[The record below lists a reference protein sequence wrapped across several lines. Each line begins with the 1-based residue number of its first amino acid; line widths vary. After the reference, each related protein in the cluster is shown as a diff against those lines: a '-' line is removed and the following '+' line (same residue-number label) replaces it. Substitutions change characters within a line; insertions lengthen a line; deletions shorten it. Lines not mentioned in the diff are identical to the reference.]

1 MALRCLCCSHPDPL
15 CLDLMFRQLNLE
27 AFIIEGSERSS
38 TAASPESLPLPK
50 VPQPDKAHLLTRLQI
65 NQVPFLVRLY
75 AGAALPPPSPPLPS
89 HPDRVD
95 PRINFLTLLCLDSAQ
110 EMYIC
115 FNFFWNMS
123 YSWVQILE
131 RESL

>member
-1 MALRCLCCSHPDPL
+1 
-15 CLDLMFRQLNLE
+15 MFRQLNLE

-75 AGAALPPPSPPLPS
+75 AGAALPS